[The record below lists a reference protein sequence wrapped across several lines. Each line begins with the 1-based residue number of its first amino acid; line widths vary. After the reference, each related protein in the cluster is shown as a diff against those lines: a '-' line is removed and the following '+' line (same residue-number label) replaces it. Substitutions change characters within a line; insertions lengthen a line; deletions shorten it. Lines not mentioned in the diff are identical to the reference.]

1 MPFVLILAF
10 AASLGLHAAVLF
22 GPDIDLPTENED
34 IPLQAELRPMPKA
47 LREAPVVDA
56 ARTPVRKV
64 RRAAPQAAS
73 ATTPVMTV
81 PDASEQLAPAQAV
94 GAVDAL
100 ASAPDR
106 PSATETLPSS
116 PPEAPPPDMPD
127 YGQIRYRV
135 DRGDS
140 GFEIGRAVSEWEVAD
155 GRYILRLHTE
165 TTGIV
170 WLFKRYRIDM
180 ESRGRLTAEGLQPEH
195 FVIRRNGADG
205 DEMAD
210 FDWAQRTLRVGKGEP
225 QALETGAQDL
235 LSFNFHLGFMPD
247 PQIARVLTIATGR
260 KIGLYRLE
268 AVGDEELELPLG
280 RVRTLHLRAP
290 GTNTTELWL
299 AYDYLLLPVKIRH
312 EDNTGGS
319 LVQVATDIQLG
330 FVGGDGPQR

>member
-47 LREAPVVDA
+47 LREAPDVERP
-56 ARTPVRKV
+56 RTPVRKLRHGA
-64 RRAAPQAAS
+64 RREAAPA
-73 ATTPVMTV
+73 TPVMTV
-81 PDASEQLAPAQAV
+81 PDAE
-94 GAVDAL
+94 GR
-100 ASAPDR
+100 ASSNVSAEPVTAAG
-106 PSATETLPSS
+106 PESSATETVSAPPAEALP
-116 PPEAPPPDMPD
+116 PPEMPD
-127 YGQIRYRV
+127 YGRIRYRV

-155 GRYILRLHTE
+155 GRYVLRLHTE

-180 ESRGRLTAEGLQPEH
+180 ESRGRLTTEGLQPER

-205 DEMAD
+205 DEVAD

-247 PQIARVLTIATGR
+247 PHIARSLTITTGR
-260 KIGLYRLE
+260 KVGVYRLE
-268 AVGDEELELPLG
+268 AVGDEEIELPLG

-290 GTNTTELWL
+290 GSNTTELWL

-319 LVQVATDIQLG
+319 LVQIATDIQLG
-330 FVGGDGPQR
+330 SVGGDGPQR